1 MKKFKRKIIIKYKNI
16 FLIFFIVIMF
26 FFSIKLFL
34 KIKIFKSNEEFI
46 LNILEKSN
54 YHDNTKILEKTINY
68 IYDIDLKKP
77 VTLVENMFNYKG
89 DETYDYEVLS
99 TISKH
104 IKNDKSNEVKKPR
117 VYIYN
122 SHQLENY
129 SNSNFE
135 VYNITPNVMVASYL
149 LKEKLE
155 ENNIQAIVEEANF
168 NDYIKQNNWD
178 YNYSYKASRY
188 YLEES
193 IKKHSSLEYFID
205 IHRDAINHDS
215 STILIGD
222 KAYAKVLF
230 VAGLENSNY
239 EKNLS
244 LMANINDRIN
254 SMYPGLSRGIVKK
267 SGPNVNGV
275 YNQDVSPN
283 AILIEIG
290 GYENKI
296 EEVYNT
302 VLIISKILGEII
314 NEKL

>member
-1 MKKFKRKIIIKYKNI
+1 MKKIRRKRKIIIKYKNI
-16 FLIFFIVIMF
+16 IFIFLTIMSF
-26 FFSIKLFL
+26 FFGIKLFL
-34 KIKIFKSNEEFI
+34 QIRLFKSNEEFI
-46 LNILEKSN
+46 LSMLETPD
-54 YHDNTKILEKTINY
+54 YHSKNVINY
-68 IYDIDLKKP
+68 IFNVDIKKP
-77 VTLVENMFNYKG
+77 VSLIENMLNYKN
-89 DETYDYEVLS
+89 DENYDYEVLS

-104 IKNDKSNEVKKPR
+104 IKNDINNEVEQPR

-155 ENNIQAIVEEANF
+155 ENNINALVEEADF

-188 YLEES
+188 YLDNA
-193 IKKHSSLEYFID
+193 IKKYSSLEYFID
-205 IHRDAINHDS
+205 VHRDAIKHEDS
-215 STILIGD
+215 TVIIGD
-222 KAYAKVLF
+222 KTYAKVLF
-230 VAGLENSNY
+230 VVGLENPNY
-239 EKNLS
+239 EKNLN
-244 LMANINDRIN
+244 LVNNINNTIN
-254 SMYPGLSRGIVKK
+254 SKYPGLSRGIVKK

-296 EEVYNT
+296 DEVYNT
-302 VLIISKILGEII
+302 VLILSQILGEII

>member
-1 MKKFKRKIIIKYKNI
+1 MKKIRRKRKIIIKYKNI
-16 FLIFFIVIMF
+16 IFIFLTIMSF
-26 FFSIKLFL
+26 FFGIKLFL
-34 KIKIFKSNEEFI
+34 QIRLFKSNEEFI
-46 LNILEKSN
+46 LSMLETPD
-54 YHDNTKILEKTINY
+54 YHSKNVINY
-68 IYDIDLKKP
+68 IFNVDIKKP
-77 VTLVENMFNYKG
+77 VSLIENMLNYKN
-89 DETYDYEVLS
+89 DENYDYEVLS

-104 IKNDKSNEVKKPR
+104 IKNDINNEVEQPR

-155 ENNIQAIVEEANF
+155 ENNINALVEEADF

-188 YLEES
+188 YLDNA
-193 IKKHSSLEYFID
+193 IKKYSSLEYFID
-205 IHRDAINHDS
+205 VHRDAIKHEDS
-215 STILIGD
+215 TVIIGD
-222 KAYAKVLF
+222 KSYAKVLF
-230 VAGLENSNY
+230 VVGLENPNY
-239 EKNLS
+239 EKNLN
-244 LMANINDRIN
+244 LVNNINNSIN
-254 SMYPGLSRGIVKK
+254 SKYPGLSRGIVKK

-296 EEVYNT
+296 DEVYNT
-302 VLIISKILGEII
+302 VLILSQILGEII

>member
-1 MKKFKRKIIIKYKNI
+1 MKKIRRKRKIIIKYKNI
-16 FLIFFIVIMF
+16 IFIFLTIMSF
-26 FFSIKLFL
+26 FFGIKLFL
-34 KIKIFKSNEEFI
+34 QIRLFKSNEEFI
-46 LNILEKSN
+46 LSMLETPD
-54 YHDNTKILEKTINY
+54 YHSKNVINY
-68 IYDIDLKKP
+68 IFNVDIKKP
-77 VTLVENMFNYKG
+77 VSLIENMLNYKN
-89 DETYDYEVLS
+89 DENYDYEVLS

-104 IKNDKSNEVKKPR
+104 IKNDINNEVEQPR

-155 ENNIQAIVEEANF
+155 ENNINALVEEADF

-188 YLEES
+188 YLDNA
-193 IKKHSSLEYFID
+193 IKKYSSLEYFID
-205 IHRDAINHDS
+205 VHRDAIKHEDS
-215 STILIGD
+215 TVIIGD
-222 KAYAKVLF
+222 KSYAKVLF
-230 VAGLENSNY
+230 VVGLENPNY
-239 EKNLS
+239 EKNLN
-244 LMANINDRIN
+244 LVNNINNTIN
-254 SMYPGLSRGIVKK
+254 SKYPGLSRGIVKK

-296 EEVYNT
+296 DEVYNT
-302 VLIISKILGEII
+302 VLILSQILGEII

>member
-1 MKKFKRKIIIKYKNI
+1 MKKIRRKRKIIIKYKNI
-16 FLIFFIVIMF
+16 IFIFLTIMSF
-26 FFSIKLFL
+26 FFGINLFL
-34 KIKIFKSNEEFI
+34 QIRLFKSNEEFI
-46 LNILEKSN
+46 LSMLETPD
-54 YHDNTKILEKTINY
+54 YHSKNVINY
-68 IYDIDLKKP
+68 IFNVDIKKP
-77 VTLVENMFNYKG
+77 VSLIENMLNYKN
-89 DETYDYEVLS
+89 DENYDYEVLS

-104 IKNDKSNEVKKPR
+104 IKNDINNEVEQPR

-155 ENNIQAIVEEANF
+155 ENNINALVEEADF

-188 YLEES
+188 YLENA
-193 IKKHSSLEYFID
+193 IMKYSSLEYFID
-205 IHRDAINHDS
+205 VHRDAIKHEDS
-215 STILIGD
+215 TVIIGD
-222 KAYAKVLF
+222 KTYAKILF
-230 VAGLENSNY
+230 VVGLENPNY
-239 EKNLS
+239 EKNLN
-244 LMANINDRIN
+244 LVNNINNTIN
-254 SMYPGLSRGIVKK
+254 SKYPGLSRGIVKK

-296 EEVYNT
+296 DEVYNT
-302 VLIISKILGEII
+302 VLILSQILGEII

>member
-1 MKKFKRKIIIKYKNI
+1 MKKIRRKRKIIIKYKNI
-16 FLIFFIVIMF
+16 IFIFLTIMSF
-26 FFSIKLFL
+26 FFGIKLFL
-34 KIKIFKSNEEFI
+34 QIRLFKSNEEFI
-46 LNILEKSN
+46 LSMLETPD
-54 YHDNTKILEKTINY
+54 YHSKNVINY
-68 IYDIDLKKP
+68 IFNVDIKKP
-77 VTLVENMFNYKG
+77 VSLIENMLNYKN
-89 DETYDYEVLS
+89 DENYDYEVLS

-104 IKNDKSNEVKKPR
+104 IKNDINNEVEQPR

-149 LKEKLE
+149 LKEKFE
-155 ENNIQAIVEEANF
+155 ENNITALVEEADF

-188 YLEES
+188 YLDNA
-193 IKKHSSLEYFID
+193 IKKYSSLEYFID
-205 IHRDAINHDS
+205 VHRDAIKHEDS
-215 STILIGD
+215 TVIIGD
-222 KAYAKVLF
+222 KTYAKVLF
-230 VAGLENSNY
+230 VVGLENPNY
-239 EKNLS
+239 EKNLN
-244 LMANINDRIN
+244 LVNNINNTIN
-254 SMYPGLSRGIVKK
+254 SKYPGLSRGIVKK

-296 EEVYNT
+296 DEVYNT
-302 VLIISKILGEII
+302 VLILSQILGEII

>member
-1 MKKFKRKIIIKYKNI
+1 MKKIRRKRKIIIKYKNI
-16 FLIFFIVIMF
+16 IFIFLTIMSF
-26 FFSIKLFL
+26 FFGIKLFL
-34 KIKIFKSNEEFI
+34 QIRLFKSNEEFI
-46 LNILEKSN
+46 LSMLETPD
-54 YHDNTKILEKTINY
+54 YHSKNVINY
-68 IYDIDLKKP
+68 IFNVDIKKP
-77 VTLVENMFNYKG
+77 VSLIENMLNYKN
-89 DETYDYEVLS
+89 DENYDYEVLS

-104 IKNDKSNEVKKPR
+104 IKNDINNEVEQPR

-155 ENNIQAIVEEANF
+155 ENNINALVEEADF

-188 YLEES
+188 YLDNA
-193 IKKHSSLEYFID
+193 IKKYSSLEYFID
-205 IHRDAINHDS
+205 VHRDAIKHEDS
-215 STILIGD
+215 TVIIGD
-222 KAYAKVLF
+222 KTYAKILF
-230 VAGLENSNY
+230 VVGLENPNY
-239 EKNLS
+239 EKNLN
-244 LMANINDRIN
+244 LVNNINNTIN
-254 SMYPGLSRGIVKK
+254 SKYPGLSRGIVKK

-296 EEVYNT
+296 DEVYNT
-302 VLIISKILGEII
+302 VLILSQILGEII

>member
-1 MKKFKRKIIIKYKNI
+1 MKKIRRKRKIIIKYKNI
-16 FLIFFIVIMF
+16 IFIFLTIMSF
-26 FFSIKLFL
+26 FFGIKLFL
-34 KIKIFKSNEEFI
+34 QIRLFKSNEEFI
-46 LNILEKSN
+46 LSMLETPD
-54 YHDNTKILEKTINY
+54 YHSKNVINY
-68 IYDIDLKKP
+68 IFNVDIKKP
-77 VTLVENMFNYKG
+77 VSLIENMLNYKN
-89 DETYDYEVLS
+89 DENYDYEVLS

-104 IKNDKSNEVKKPR
+104 IKNDINNEVEQPR

-155 ENNIQAIVEEANF
+155 ENNINALVEEADF

-188 YLEES
+188 YLDNA
-193 IKKHSSLEYFID
+193 IKKYSSLEYFID
-205 IHRDAINHDS
+205 VHRDAIKHEDS
-215 STILIGD
+215 TVIIGD
-222 KAYAKVLF
+222 KTYAKVIFIL
-230 VAGLENSNY
+230 LYKYPNN
-239 EKNLS
+239 
-244 LMANINDRIN
+244 NINNTIN
-254 SMYPGLSRGIVKK
+254 SKYPGLSRGIVKK

-296 EEVYNT
+296 DEVYNT
-302 VLIISKILGEII
+302 VLILSQILGEII

>member
-1 MKKFKRKIIIKYKNI
+1 MGTGMII
-16 FLIFFIVIMF
+16 FLTIMSF
-26 FFSIKLFL
+26 FFGIKLFL
-34 KIKIFKSNEEFI
+34 QIRLFKSNEEFI
-46 LNILEKSN
+46 LSMLETPD
-54 YHDNTKILEKTINY
+54 YHSKNVINY
-68 IYDIDLKKP
+68 IFNVDIKKP
-77 VTLVENMFNYKG
+77 VSLIENMLNYKN
-89 DETYDYEVLS
+89 DENYDYEVLS

-104 IKNDKSNEVKKPR
+104 IKNDINNEVEQPR

-155 ENNIQAIVEEANF
+155 ENNINALVEEADF

-188 YLEES
+188 YLDNA
-193 IKKHSSLEYFID
+193 IKKYSSLEYFID
-205 IHRDAINHDS
+205 VHRDAIKHEDS
-215 STILIGD
+215 TVIIGD
-222 KAYAKVLF
+222 KTYAKILF
-230 VAGLENSNY
+230 VVGLENPNY
-239 EKNLS
+239 EKNLN
-244 LMANINDRIN
+244 LVNNINNTIN
-254 SMYPGLSRGIVKK
+254 SKYPGLSRGIVKK

-296 EEVYNT
+296 DEVYNT
-302 VLIISKILGEII
+302 VLILSQILGEII

>member
-1 MKKFKRKIIIKYKNI
+1 MKKIRRKRKIIIKYKNI
-16 FLIFFIVIMF
+16 IFIFLTIMSF
-26 FFSIKLFL
+26 FFGIKLFL
-34 KIKIFKSNEEFI
+34 QIRLFKSNEEFI
-46 LNILEKSN
+46 LSMLETPD
-54 YHDNTKILEKTINY
+54 YHSKNVINY
-68 IYDIDLKKP
+68 IFNVDIKKP
-77 VTLVENMFNYKG
+77 VSLIENMLNYKN
-89 DETYDYEVLS
+89 DENYDYEVLS

-104 IKNDKSNEVKKPR
+104 IKNDINNEVEQPR

-155 ENNIQAIVEEANF
+155 ENNINALVEEADF

-188 YLEES
+188 YLDNA
-193 IKKHSSLEYFID
+193 IKKYSSLEYFID
-205 IHRDAINHDS
+205 VHRDAIKHEN
-215 STILIGD
+215 STVIIGD
-222 KAYAKVLF
+222 KTYAKVLF
-230 VAGLENSNY
+230 VVGLENPNY
-239 EKNLS
+239 EKNLN
-244 LMANINDRIN
+244 LVNNINNTIN
-254 SMYPGLSRGIVKK
+254 SKYPGLSRGIVKK

-296 EEVYNT
+296 DEVYNT
-302 VLIISKILGEII
+302 VLILSQILGEII

>member
-1 MKKFKRKIIIKYKNI
+1 MKKIRRKRKIIIKYKNI
-16 FLIFFIVIMF
+16 IFIFLTIMSF
-26 FFSIKLFL
+26 FFGIKLFL
-34 KIKIFKSNEEFI
+34 QIRLFKSNEEFI
-46 LNILEKSN
+46 LSMLETPD
-54 YHDNTKILEKTINY
+54 YHSKNVINY
-68 IYDIDLKKP
+68 IFNVDIKKP
-77 VTLVENMFNYKG
+77 VSLIENMLNYKN
-89 DETYDYEVLS
+89 DENYDYEVLS

-104 IKNDKSNEVKKPR
+104 IKNDINNEVEQPR

-155 ENNIQAIVEEANF
+155 ENNITALVEEADF

-188 YLEES
+188 YLDNA
-193 IKKHSSLEYFID
+193 IKKYSSLEYFID
-205 IHRDAINHDS
+205 VHRDAIKHEDS
-215 STILIGD
+215 TVIIGD
-222 KAYAKVLF
+222 KTYAKVLF
-230 VAGLENSNY
+230 VVGLENPNY
-239 EKNLS
+239 EKNLN
-244 LMANINDRIN
+244 LVNNINNTIN
-254 SMYPGLSRGIVKK
+254 SKYPGLSRGIVKK

-296 EEVYNT
+296 DEVYNT
-302 VLIISKILGEII
+302 VLILSQILGEII

>member
-1 MKKFKRKIIIKYKNI
+1 MKKIRRKRKIIIKYKNI
-16 FLIFFIVIMF
+16 IFIFLTIMSF
-26 FFSIKLFL
+26 FFGIKLFL
-34 KIKIFKSNEEFI
+34 QIRLFKSNEEFI
-46 LNILEKSN
+46 LNMLETPD
-54 YHDNTKILEKTINY
+54 YHSKNVINY
-68 IYDIDLKKP
+68 IFNVDIKKP
-77 VTLVENMFNYKG
+77 VSLIENMLNYKN
-89 DETYDYEVLS
+89 DENYDYEVLS

-104 IKNDKSNEVKKPR
+104 IKNDINNEVDKPR

-155 ENNIQAIVEEANF
+155 ENNINALVEEADF

-188 YLEES
+188 YLENA
-193 IKKHSSLEYFID
+193 IKKYSSLEYFID
-205 IHRDAINHDS
+205 VHRDAIKHEDS
-215 STILIGD
+215 TVIIGD
-222 KAYAKVLF
+222 KTYAKVLF
-230 VAGLENSNY
+230 VVGLENPNY
-239 EKNLS
+239 EKNLN
-244 LMANINDRIN
+244 LVNNINNTIN
-254 SMYPGLSRGIVKK
+254 SKYPGLSRGIVKK

-296 EEVYNT
+296 DEVYNT
-302 VLIISKILGEII
+302 VLILSQILGEII

>member
-1 MKKFKRKIIIKYKNI
+1 MKKIRRKRKIIIKYKNI
-16 FLIFFIVIMF
+16 MFIFLTIMSF
-26 FFSIKLFL
+26 FFGIKLFL
-34 KIKIFKSNEEFI
+34 QIRLFKSNEEFI
-46 LNILEKSN
+46 LSMLETPD
-54 YHDNTKILEKTINY
+54 YHSKNVINY
-68 IYDIDLKKP
+68 IFNVDIKKP
-77 VTLVENMFNYKG
+77 VSLIENMLNYKN
-89 DETYDYEVLS
+89 DENYDYEVLS

-104 IKNDKSNEVKKPR
+104 IKNDINNEVEQPR

-155 ENNIQAIVEEANF
+155 ENNINALVEEADF

-188 YLEES
+188 YLDNA
-193 IKKHSSLEYFID
+193 IKKYSSLEYFID
-205 IHRDAINHDS
+205 VHRDAIKHEDS
-215 STILIGD
+215 TVIIGD
-222 KAYAKVLF
+222 KTYAKVLF
-230 VAGLENSNY
+230 VVGLENPNY
-239 EKNLS
+239 EKNLN
-244 LMANINDRIN
+244 LVNNINNTIN
-254 SMYPGLSRGIVKK
+254 SKYPGLSRGIVKK

-296 EEVYNT
+296 DEVYNT
-302 VLIISKILGEII
+302 VLILSQILGEII

>member
-1 MKKFKRKIIIKYKNI
+1 MKKIRRKRKIIIKYKNI
-16 FLIFFIVIMF
+16 IFIFLTIMSF
-26 FFSIKLFL
+26 FFGIKLFL
-34 KIKIFKSNEEFI
+34 QIRLFKSNEEFI
-46 LNILEKSN
+46 LSMLETPD
-54 YHDNTKILEKTINY
+54 YHSKNVINY
-68 IYDIDLKKP
+68 IFNVDIKKP
-77 VTLVENMFNYKG
+77 VSLIENMLNYKN
-89 DETYDYEVLS
+89 DENYDYEVLS

-104 IKNDKSNEVKKPR
+104 IKNDINNEVEQPR

-155 ENNIQAIVEEANF
+155 ENNINALVEEADF

-188 YLEES
+188 YLDNA
-193 IKKHSSLEYFID
+193 IKKYSSLEYFID
-205 IHRDAINHDS
+205 VHRDAIKHEDS
-215 STILIGD
+215 TVIIGD
-222 KAYAKVLF
+222 KSYAKVLF
-230 VAGLENSNY
+230 VVGLENPNY
-239 EKNLS
+239 EKNLN
-244 LMANINDRIN
+244 LVNNINNTIN
-254 SMYPGLSRGIVKK
+254 SKYPGLSRGIVKK

-296 EEVYNT
+296 DEVYNT
-302 VLIISKILGEII
+302 VLILSQILGEII
-314 NEKL
+314 NEKH

>member
-1 MKKFKRKIIIKYKNI
+1 MKKFKRKIIIKYNNI
-16 FLIFFIVIMF
+16 IFAFLITIALYFGVKTFTQ
-26 FFSIKLFL
+26 IKL
-34 KIKIFKSNEEFI
+34 FKSNEEFI
-46 LNILEKSN
+46 LNMLETPD
-54 YHDNTKILEKTINY
+54 YHNKNIINY
-68 IYDIDLKKP
+68 IFNIDMKEP
-77 VTLVENMFNYKG
+77 VSLIENLLNYK
-89 DETYDYEVLS
+89 DDKIYDYEVLS

-104 IKNDKSNEVKKPR
+104 INNEKNSDIKKPR

-149 LKEKLE
+149 LKEKLDE
-155 ENNIQAIVEEANF
+155 KNIEALVEEADF
-168 NDYIKQNNWD
+168 NNYLKQNNWD

-188 YLEES
+188 YIEEA
-193 IKKHSSLEYFID
+193 IKKYSSLEYFID
-205 IHRDAINHDS
+205 LHRDAIKHAN
-215 STILIGD
+215 STVVIGD
-222 KAYAKVLF
+222 KSYAKVLF
-230 VAGLENSNY
+230 VVGLENPNY
-239 EKNLS
+239 KENLN
-244 LMANINDRIN
+244 LVNTINNNINTT
-254 SMYPGLSRGIVKK
+254 YPGLSRGIVKK

-302 VLIISKILGEII
+302 VLILSEILGEII

>member
-1 MKKFKRKIIIKYKNI
+1 MKKLRKNKKFIIKYKNI
-16 FLIFFIVIMF
+16 IILFIGLISFLGG
-26 FFSIKLFL
+26 IKLLLQVRLFE
-34 KIKIFKSNEEFI
+34 SNEKFI
-46 LNILEKSN
+46 LSMLETPNYKSENIFNSLFKV
-54 YHDNTKILEKTINY
+54 
-68 IYDIDLKKP
+68 DLKKP
-77 VTLVENMFNYKG
+77 VSLIENMLNYKS
-89 DETYDYEVLS
+89 DEIYDYEVLS

-104 IKNDKSNEVKKPR
+104 IKNDINDDVKEPR

-155 ENNIQAIVEEANF
+155 ENNINALVEEANF
-168 NDYIKQNNWD
+168 NSYIKLNNWD

-188 YLEES
+188 YLDEA
-193 IKKHSSLEYFID
+193 KKKYSTLEYFID
-205 IHRDAINHDS
+205 IHRDAIKHDT
-215 STILIGD
+215 STAIIGD

-230 VAGLENSNY
+230 VVGLENPNY
-239 EKNLS
+239 EQNLN
-244 LMANINDRIN
+244 LVNNINDIFN
-254 SMYPGLSRGIVKK
+254 SNYPGLSRGIVKK

-302 VLIISKILGEII
+302 VLVLSQILGEII

>member
-1 MKKFKRKIIIKYKNI
+1 MKKIRRKRKIIIKYKNI
-16 FLIFFIVIMF
+16 IFIFLTIMSF
-26 FFSIKLFL
+26 FFGIKLFL
-34 KIKIFKSNEEFI
+34 QIRLFKSNEEFI
-46 LNILEKSN
+46 LSMLETPD
-54 YHDNTKILEKTINY
+54 YHSKNVINY
-68 IYDIDLKKP
+68 IFNVDIKKP
-77 VTLVENMFNYKG
+77 VSLIENMLNYKY
-89 DETYDYEVLS
+89 DENYDYEVLS

-104 IKNDKSNEVKKPR
+104 IKNDINNEVEQPR

-149 LKEKLE
+149 LKEKFE
-155 ENNIQAIVEEANF
+155 ENNITALVEEADF

-188 YLEES
+188 YLDNA
-193 IKKHSSLEYFID
+193 IKKYSSLEYFID
-205 IHRDAINHDS
+205 VHRDAIKHEDS
-215 STILIGD
+215 TFIIGD
-222 KAYAKVLF
+222 KTYAKVLF
-230 VAGLENSNY
+230 VVGLENPNY
-239 EKNLS
+239 EKNLN
-244 LMANINDRIN
+244 LVNNINNTIN
-254 SMYPGLSRGIVKK
+254 SKYPGLSRGIVKK

-296 EEVYNT
+296 DEVYNT
-302 VLIISKILGEII
+302 VLILSQILGEII

>member
-1 MKKFKRKIIIKYKNI
+1 MKKIRRKRKIIIKYKNI
-16 FLIFFIVIMF
+16 IFIFLTIMSF
-26 FFSIKLFL
+26 FFGIKLFL
-34 KIKIFKSNEEFI
+34 QIRLFKSNEEFI
-46 LNILEKSN
+46 LNMLETPD
-54 YHDNTKILEKTINY
+54 YHSKNVINY
-68 IYDIDLKKP
+68 IFNVDIKKP
-77 VTLVENMFNYKG
+77 VSLIENMLNYKN
-89 DETYDYEVLS
+89 DENYDYEVLS

-104 IKNDKSNEVKKPR
+104 IKNDINNEVEQPR

-155 ENNIQAIVEEANF
+155 ENNINALVEEADF

-188 YLEES
+188 YLDNA
-193 IKKHSSLEYFID
+193 IKKYSSLEYFID
-205 IHRDAINHDS
+205 VHRDAIKHEDS
-215 STILIGD
+215 TVIIGD
-222 KAYAKVLF
+222 KTYAKILF
-230 VAGLENSNY
+230 VVGLENPNY
-239 EKNLS
+239 EKNLN
-244 LMANINDRIN
+244 LVNNINNTIN
-254 SMYPGLSRGIVKK
+254 SKYPGLSRGIVKK

-296 EEVYNT
+296 DEVYNT
-302 VLIISKILGEII
+302 VLILSQILGEII